1 MLRPG
6 KTKSRSFRRIFTRV
20 ISKTKLFYQKGK
32 PQQAKCSECGA
43 KLKGV
48 PRLTATKAMKA
59 PKTTKRPERPYGG
72 ELCSK
77 CMRIRIK
84 ENIK

>member
-6 KTKSRSFRRIFTRV
+6 KTKSRSFRRVFTRV
-20 ISKTKLFYQKGK
+20 ISKTRLFYKRRK
-32 PQQAKCSECGA
+32 PKQAKCAECGA

-48 PRLTATKAMKA
+48 PRLDANKARNT
-59 PKTTKRPERPYGG
+59 PKTHKRPERPYGG
-72 ELCSK
+72 ELCSR
-77 CMRIRIK
+77 CTRIRIK

>member
-1 MLRPG
+1 MQPG
-6 KTKSRSFRRIFTRV
+6 KSKSRSLRRVFTRV
-20 ISKTKLFYQKGK
+20 ISKTKVFYKRKK
-32 PQQAKCSECGA
+32 PKQARCAECGA

-48 PRLTATKAMKA
+48 PRLSANKAKNT
-59 PKTTKRPERPYGG
+59 PKTKKRPERPYAG
-72 ELCSK
+72 ELCSR